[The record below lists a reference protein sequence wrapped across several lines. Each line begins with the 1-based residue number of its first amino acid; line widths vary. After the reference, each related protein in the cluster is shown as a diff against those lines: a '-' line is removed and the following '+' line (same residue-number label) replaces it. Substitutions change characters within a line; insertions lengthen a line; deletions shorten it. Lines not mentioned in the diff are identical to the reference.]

1 MISMFAT
8 EVYVNRR
15 KKLLAK
21 INRGVG
27 LFLGNPESPR
37 NYRDNVYPFRQDS
50 NFLYFFGHAIP
61 DMAVL
66 MDFESGETILFGK
79 PVTLTDIIWMGN
91 LPSLNDLALEVGI
104 PTAQPMEQ
112 LEAHVA
118 TAMKKGRAIHF
129 LPPYRMENTFRLAQ
143 LFSVPITAIPQH
155 SSLELIRA
163 VIDIMGVKE
172 LIEIDEIIKAIN
184 ISGDMHVAAMRQTR
198 EGMKE
203 SDIVALITQIAIANG
218 NGLSYNPIITINGQ
232 ILHNHAYHNELKSG
246 QLLLGDFGAEVASG
260 YAGDITRTIPVS
272 KEFDTR
278 QKDIYQIVL
287 QALDDSIAQIRE
299 GVLYRDVHLHAAHI
313 VASGLRDLGLMK
325 GEPKAAVAAGAHALF
340 FPHGL
345 GHLLGLNVHDMEDL
359 GENLV
364 GYDEKTQRSSQFGLS
379 SLRYGKALRAGMVLT
394 VEPGIY
400 FIPELIQLW
409 KSEKRHT
416 EFINYPALEAYFDF
430 GGIRLED
437 NVLVNP
443 EGSQVLG
450 NPIPKEIEVV
460 EMLRG

>member
-1 MISMFAT
+1 MFETA
-8 EVYVNRR
+8 VYVNRR
-15 KKLLAK
+15 KKLLSK

-61 DMAVL
+61 DMAAL
-66 MDFESGETILFGK
+66 IDFESGETILFGK

-91 LPSLNDLALEVGI
+91 LPSLEELAAQIGATAAQPLSALEERI
-104 PTAQPMEQ
+104 R
-112 LEAHVA
+112 EAL
-118 TAMKKGRAIHF
+118 KKGRGIHF
-129 LPPYRMENTFRLAQ
+129 LPPYRMENTLTLAQ
-143 LFSVPITAIPQH
+143 MFGIPVASLAQH
-155 SSLELIRA
+155 ASLELTRA
-163 VIDIMGVKE
+163 VIGIMGIKE
-172 LIEIDEIIKAIN
+172 LAEIDEITKAIN

-232 ILHNHAYHNELKSG
+232 ILHNHAYHNELKGG

-272 KEFDTR
+272 KQFETR
-278 QKDIYQIVL
+278 QKDVYRIVL
-287 QALDDSIAQIRE
+287 QALDQSIAQVAE
-299 GVLYRDVHLHAAHI
+299 GVLYRDVHLHAARI
-313 VASGLRDLGLMK
+313 IAAGLGELGLMK
-325 GEPKAAVAAGAHALF
+325 GDPDAAVAAGAHALF

-364 GYDEKTQRSSQFGLS
+364 GYDEKVQRSSQFGLS
-379 SLRYGKALRAGMVLT
+379 SLRYGKALEAGMVLT

-416 EFINYPALEAYFDF
+416 EFINYPALDAYLDF

-437 NVLVNP
+437 NVLVHP
-443 EGSQVLG
+443 TGSQVLG
-450 NPIPKEIEVV
+450 NPIPKEIDIV
-460 EMLRG
+460 EMLRE